1 MAVMTPAIDEERLH
15 QLINRAIVDF
25 GAVSH
30 AALVALGDKLGL
42 YKALAS
48 SGPLTAQELA
58 DQTGTV
64 ERYIREWLN
73 AQAAGGY
80 VEYDPHAGRYT
91 LSAEQAMLLADEDS
105 PVFIVGAFQ
114 TAIAASRI
122 WPRLSQAFRSGEGIS
137 YFEHDP
143 ELFVGMER
151 LFRTGYATNLVQA
164 WIPSLGDIEDRLRAG
179 ARVADIGAGHG
190 AATILMAQ
198 AYPQSTFVGFD
209 YHGPSVDE
217 AQARAQSAG
226 VADRVSFQIASA
238 TGYQETGFDLICMFD
253 SLHDLGDPVAAV
265 AHARAALKPNG
276 VLMIVEPNAGDRVED
291 NLNPIGRA
299 FYAGSTLICTPC
311 SLSQQ
316 AGLALGAQA
325 GEARIHDVV
334 TQAGFSI
341 FRRAVRDTVQ
351 SGV

>member
-1 MAVMTPAIDEERLH
+1 
-15 QLINRAIVDF
+15 
-25 GAVSH
+25 
-30 AALVALGDKLGL
+30 
-42 YKALAS
+42 
-48 SGPLTAQELA
+48 
-58 DQTGTV
+58 
-64 ERYIREWLN
+64 
-73 AQAAGGY
+73 
-80 VEYDPHAGRYT
+80 
-91 LSAEQAMLLADEDS
+91 
-105 PVFIVGAFQ
+105 
-114 TAIAASRI
+114 
-122 WPRLSQAFRSGEGIS
+122 
-137 YFEHDP
+137 
-143 ELFVGMER
+143 MER
-151 LFRTGYATNLVQA
+151 LFRTGYATNLVQS

-217 AQARAQSAG
+217 AQARAQAAG
-226 VADRVSFQIASA
+226 VADRVSFQIAGA
-238 TGYQETGFDLICMFD
+238 TGYQEAGFDLICMFD
-253 SLHDLGDPVAAV
+253 SLHDLGDPVSAV

-311 SLSQQ
+311 SLSQP

-325 GEARIHDVV
+325 GEARVRDVV

-341 FRRAVRDTVQ
+341 FRRAAETPFNLVFEARP
-351 SGV
+351 